1 MKYKYPNT
9 AYQDMK
15 KLQFQKKLAMILTIL
30 NVIVATIVIS
40 WINGRI

>member
-1 MKYKYPNT
+1 MKYKYPNS

-15 KLQFQKKLAMILTIL
+15 RLQFQKKLAVVLSII
-30 NVIVATIVIS
+30 NVIVAVLVIS

>member
-15 KLQFQKKLAMILTIL
+15 RLQFQKKLFIVLTVL
-30 NVIVATIVIS
+30 NLVVAVIVIS